1 MKNSYRT
8 LALCMITAAISLTHA
23 SCKKEEP
30 IAPPPSPEQ
39 KAVMEV
45 LKKSAEVAKTVFAAK
60 VNGVEVTMHDL
71 VREMNRI
78 APKYVKDGEKT
89 PPATTAKIRKEALD
103 NLIFN
108 ELAVQE
114 AVRQGITVSPE
125 KVNEVVKLMKEQLGS
140 NDAYQKYLDDLG
152 ITEEGL
158 KKRIE
163 RSHLLEIVT
172 AKEVYQKIT
181 IEDKVAKRVKNVGKT
196 VRFLVMNEQGKE
208 AWIEAKIAKAVRVKS
223 SVFDNGEYDHRYK
236 VLLTFEWNGFRKE
249 VLVTLN
255 DRTNMEYP
263 LLVGRNFLAGDFL
276 VDVDKKDDK

>member
-1 MKNSYRT
+1 MLG
-8 LALCMITAAISLTHA
+8 LALVVAAVGPSCAWGDSVPTPSKHIIGATAKLT
-23 SCKKEEP
+23 E
-30 IAPPPSPEQ
+30 
-39 KAVMEV
+39 
-45 LKKSAEVAKTVFAAK
+45 
-60 VNGVEVTMHDL
+60 
-71 VREMNRI
+71 
-78 APKYVKDGEKT
+78 
-89 PPATTAKIRKEALD
+89 ATTGFAFPARIDTGAKSCSLHVE
-103 NLIFN
+103 
-108 ELAVQE
+108 
-114 AVRQGITVSPE
+114 
-125 KVNEVVKLMKEQLGS
+125 
-140 NDAYQKYLDDLG
+140 
-152 ITEEGL
+152 
-158 KKRIE
+158 
-163 RSHLLEIVT
+163 
-172 AKEVYQKIT
+172 KIT

>member
-181 IEDKVAKRVKNVGKT
+181 IEDKDARLEYEKNKTLYKNGDKQLTYDEAAPVVKKRLTAVIGADRKQEWGK
-196 VRFLVMNEQGKE
+196 VLRKK
-208 AWIEAKIAKAVRVKS
+208 AKIEIAKESQR
-223 SVFDNGEYDHRYK
+223 
-236 VLLTFEWNGFRKE
+236 
-249 VLVTLN
+249 
-255 DRTNMEYP
+255 
-263 LLVGRNFLAGDFL
+263 
-276 VDVDKKDDK
+276 